1 MVLEKLKR
9 YSEALEAYG
18 KATTLNPSLDRAWYR
33 QGHVL
38 MLTGSYEASLQ
49 SLEKATKLNPKNTEA
64 LDDMGLVQ
72 AKLNSADTK
81 PNRIE
86 NATLP
91 DPSNKDF
98 QENTNMAVE
107 AKGTVPEKT
116 IKFPVG

>member
-1 MVLEKLKR
+1 
-9 YSEALEAYG
+9 
-18 KATTLNPSLDRAWYR
+18 
-33 QGHVL
+33 
-38 MLTGSYEASLQ
+38 MLTGSYEASMQ
-49 SLEKATKLNPKNTEA
+49 SLEKATKLNPKNSEA

-81 PNRIE
+81 TNSVE

-91 DPSNKDF
+91 GPSNKDF

-116 IKFPVG
+116 IKFPVR